1 MIMLGAA
8 GVRQHDDV
16 LGDGTVVLGT
26 LVALRLRN
34 IRYTPVMTR
43 TLDAAIA
50 KLAALPPEE
59 QDRVGRWLL
68 DELADDDQWT
78 RKFEASQDML
88 NKLAAEARA
97 DRTAGRTTDVD
108 PDSL

>member
-1 MIMLGAA
+1 MVHFGS
-8 GVRQHDDV
+8 V
-16 LGDGTVVLGT
+16 
-26 LVALRLRN
+26 
-34 IRYTPVMTR
+34 RYTVFVTR

-50 KLAALPPEE
+50 KLAALPAEE

-68 DELADDDQWT
+68 EELADEERWT
-78 RKFEASQDML
+78 RTFEASQDTL
-88 NKLAAEARA
+88 SKLAAEARA

>member
-1 MIMLGAA
+1 
-8 GVRQHDDV
+8 
-16 LGDGTVVLGT
+16 
-26 LVALRLRN
+26 
-34 IRYTPVMTR
+34 MTR